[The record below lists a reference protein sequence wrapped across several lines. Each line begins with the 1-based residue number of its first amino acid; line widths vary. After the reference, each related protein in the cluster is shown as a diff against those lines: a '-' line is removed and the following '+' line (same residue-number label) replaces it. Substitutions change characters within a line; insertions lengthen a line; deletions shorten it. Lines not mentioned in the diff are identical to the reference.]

1 MKITIKR
8 LHKTEN
14 STIGEMSIDG
24 KFECYTL
31 EDVERDTK
39 VFGKTAIPKGIY
51 EVTMTMSNR
60 FKKMMPLL
68 LNVPNYTGVRIHS
81 GNKAEDTEGC
91 ILLGQ
96 TRSIDLISGSRLA
109 IDKFYPK
116 LEAALKLGKVYL
128 TIE

>member
-1 MKITIKR
+1 MKLTIKR

-31 EDVERDTK
+31 EDVERDVK

-68 LNVPNYTGVRIHS
+68 LNVPGYAGVRIHS